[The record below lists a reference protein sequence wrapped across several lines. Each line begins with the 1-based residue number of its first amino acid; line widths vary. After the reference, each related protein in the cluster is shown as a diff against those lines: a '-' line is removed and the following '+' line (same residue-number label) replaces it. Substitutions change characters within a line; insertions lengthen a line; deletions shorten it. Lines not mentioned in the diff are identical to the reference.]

1 MIRLKEIQDAML
13 HLVGWEQ
20 SYDPEREIDKTL
32 VESESG
38 LLFQQAHSL
47 MTLDN
52 IENTIPENFML
63 QYPEWNQIKTYAQ
76 GTKVRHKGVVWIAN
90 YDSTGIEPEATD
102 FNQDFNNDF
111 GSELA
116 GAWVKYNFLS
126 DYLERLT
133 RSGIAKAIQTFL
145 QTKQLNRET
154 KDLFD
159 RKTFFDGAARLQAT
173 IRASHKLVGIE
184 LVPVRAMGVTLKIHK
199 IGFQAV
205 GATGTVKFYLF
216 HSSQKDPVK
225 TFEVNFT
232 NTSGGFQWFSFEDL
246 FLPYISDGTDAG
258 GAWFLCYYQD
268 ELPFGMEA
276 LNVSKDWSREPCG
289 TCNIGS
295 VEVWREMTKYLQ
307 ASPFCVI
314 PPEDFS
320 ENPQMWDIAQTMYTN
335 TMNYGINYG
344 VAPNV
349 GEGGVGRML
358 KDEFE
363 RAEIGPAPVRM
374 IVSDKGYLVVVEH
387 FIRKFLELMIHK
399 SSKYRKHGPRFGIAD
414 FGTTTIGEFFQRRS
428 RRELILFAVIFA
440 GYGQC
445 LCHRYY
451 LL

>member
-1 MIRLKEIQDAML
+1 MMIRLKEIQDAML

-20 SYDPEREIDKTL
+20 SYDPEKEINEALT
-32 VESESG
+32 ESESG
-38 LLFQQAHSL
+38 LLFQQAHPL

-63 QYPEWNQIKTYAQ
+63 QYPQWEDEAEYTTGK
-76 GTKVRHKGVVWIAN
+76 KVRHQGKVYIALADN
-90 YDSTGIEPEATD
+90 INIEPSDETADTW
-102 FNQDFNNDF
+102 
-111 GSELA
+111 A
-116 GAWVKYNFLS
+116 IYNFLS

-154 KDLFD
+154 RDLFD

-205 GATGTVKFYLF
+205 GATGIVKFYLF
-216 HSSQKDPVK
+216 HSSQKDPVR

-335 TMNYGINYG
+335 TMNYGINCEISIG
-344 VAPNV
+344 CDLTDFIIEQRAIFANVVQRQVAVDTLRMMAMNPSVRVNRNQSNV
-349 GEGGVGRML
+349 SRMDILYELDGNSQSSRPQGLGYDLKKAYDALTLETKGLDRICLKCQNGGV
-358 KDEFE
+358 
-363 RAEIGPAPVRM
+363 
-374 IVSDKGYLVVVEH
+374 
-387 FIRKFLELMIHK
+387 
-399 SSKYRKHGPRFGIAD
+399 KYRTA
-414 FGTTTIGEFFQRRS
+414 
-428 RRELILFAVIFA
+428 
-440 GYGQC
+440 
-445 LCHRYY
+445 
-451 LL
+451 

>member
-20 SYDPEREIDKTL
+20 SYDPEREIDEALT
-32 VESESG
+32 ESESG
-38 LLFQQAHSL
+38 LLFQQAHPL

-63 QYPEWNQIKTYAQ
+63 QYPQWEDEAEYTTGK
-76 GTKVRHKGVVWIAN
+76 KVRHQGKVYIALADN
-90 YDSTGIEPEATD
+90 INIEPSDGTADTW
-102 FNQDFNNDF
+102 
-111 GSELA
+111 A
-116 GAWVKYNFLS
+116 IYNFLS

-133 RSGIAKAIQTFL
+133 RSGIAKAIQTFI

-154 KDLFD
+154 RDLFD

-216 HSSQKDPVK
+216 HSSQKDPVR

-335 TMNYGINYG
+335 TMNYGINCEISIG
-344 VAPNV
+344 CDLTDFIIEQRAIFANVVQRQVAVDTLRMMAMNPSVRVNRNQSNV
-349 GEGGVGRML
+349 SRMDILYELDGNSQSSRPQGLGYDLKKAYDALTLETKGLDRICLKCQNGGV
-358 KDEFE
+358 
-363 RAEIGPAPVRM
+363 
-374 IVSDKGYLVVVEH
+374 
-387 FIRKFLELMIHK
+387 
-399 SSKYRKHGPRFGIAD
+399 KYRTA
-414 FGTTTIGEFFQRRS
+414 
-428 RRELILFAVIFA
+428 
-440 GYGQC
+440 
-445 LCHRYY
+445 
-451 LL
+451 